1 MPNTAEDNVDLY
13 CLECGYNLR
22 GLSGDPRRC
31 PECGYLNP
39 VGELGLTAEAVSRQ
53 LRGFENAPML
63 CVVSMLCAAPAILMV
78 IWLKRGLWFR
88 GGGGSAEACVVV
100 SSVAAVVGWIVGT
113 AKFYEFSLGKAGW
126 IAALFKYHIYA
137 LMMIAVVVAAYV
149 GWQGLIGMMFGPLS
163 VRPIPVLHS
172 LLMLAFTAGVIVA
185 IRWVLPRLH
194 RRFRGDTLFLRREIT
209 IAIARNQIRNQM
221 RCGPR

>member
-63 CVVSMLCAAPAILMV
+63 CVVSMLCGAPAILMV
-78 IWLKRGLWFR
+78 IWLNRGLWFR
-88 GGGGSAEACVVV
+88 GGGGSAEACIVV
-100 SSVAAVVGWIVGT
+100 SSVAAVV
-113 AKFYEFSLGKAGW
+113 GW

-163 VRPIPVLHS
+163 ARPIPVLHS

>member
-78 IWLKRGLWFR
+78 IWLNRGLWFR
-88 GGGGSAEACVVV
+88 GGSAEACVVV

-113 AKFYEFSLGKAGW
+113 AKSTNSLW
-126 IAALFKYHIYA
+126 ERR
-137 LMMIAVVVAAYV
+137 V
-149 GWQGLIGMMFGPLS
+149 GS
-163 VRPIPVLHS
+163 
-172 LLMLAFTAGVIVA
+172 
-185 IRWVLPRLH
+185 PRCSS
-194 RRFRGDTLFLRREIT
+194 IT
-209 IAIARNQIRNQM
+209 SM
-221 RCGPR
+221 R